1 MTTTTFT
8 HDLPA
13 GLPEWVA
20 ETGGGEITRLER
32 HVARREAWVVDVT
45 RPDGSVLEG
54 FLRLERDPV
63 PGNPWSLEKETRI
76 VEALGSTPVPVP
88 AVHGWN
94 AELTATLFQRVPGRG
109 DLDRVGDARQQ
120 RAVLEDFM
128 QAVADLHTL
137 DIDALGL
144 DGVAG
149 MYRPQTP
156 YECALAEM
164 DLILEQWKGFLDSFT
179 EPLITYGVDWLRRFA
194 PTSVSRI
201 SLVQGDTGPVNF
213 VFDGDRVTAVVDFE
227 WGHFGDPME
236 DLGNICVREFWNP
249 CGGLMGLFPLYE
261 KLSGIPYDAQAVRY
275 YRVQQN
281 VRGMIP
287 IDAIAVQASSREP
300 IAWFLAYRCVN
311 DRSTCEAMA
320 ERMGITVDRP
330 EMPTD
335 DEGDDVLADAAVHIL
350 EHDVAPHV
358 SGVFPQSRVSDATRL
373 VRCLE
378 RKRRLGPT
386 IDAIER
392 DEIGALLGRAPADLD
407 AGLRDLDAAIRDHR
421 LDDDVVLPYLT
432 RRAWRMEFLYAPA
445 VELYPDRRW
454 SPID

>member
-1 MTTTTFT
+1 MTTFT

-13 GLPEWVA
+13 GLLEWVA
-20 ETGGGEITRLER
+20 ATGGGEITRLER

-54 FLRLERDPV
+54 FLRLEREPT

-76 VEALGSTPVPVP
+76 VQALEPTDVPV
-88 AVHGWN
+88 ASVLAWN
-94 AELTATLFQRVPGRG
+94 ADLTATLFSRVPGRG
-109 DLDRVGDARQQ
+109 DLDRIDDARQQ
-120 RAVLEDFM
+120 RAVMEHFM

-137 DIDALGL
+137 DIDVLGL
-144 DGVAG
+144 DGVPG
-149 MYRPQTP
+149 MYRPETP
-156 YECALAEM
+156 YQCALAEM
-164 DLILEQWKGFLDSFT
+164 DLILEHWKEFLDGFT

-213 VFDGDRVTAVVDFE
+213 VFDGDRVAAVVDWE

-249 CGGLMGLFPLYE
+249 CGGLGGLFRMYE

-281 VRGMIP
+281 VRGMVP
-287 IDAIAVQASSREP
+287 IDFIAEQASSREP
-300 IAWFLAYRCVN
+300 IAWFIAYRCVN
-311 DRSTCEAMA
+311 DRSTCEGMA
-320 ERMGITVDRP
+320 EHMGITVARP
-330 EMPTD
+330 EMPPD
-335 DEGDDVLADAAVHIL
+335 DEGDDVLAAAAVHIL
-350 EHDVAPHV
+350 DHDVAPHV
-358 SGVFPQSRVSDATRL
+358 SGVFPTSRITDATRL

-378 RKRRLGPT
+378 RKRRFGPA
-386 IDAIER
+386 IDATEC
-392 DEIGALLGRAPADLD
+392 DEIGALLGRTPANLD
-407 AGLRDLDAAIRDHR
+407 EGLRDLDAAIAARR
-421 LDDDVVLPYLT
+421 VDDEAVLPYLT

-445 VELYPDRRW
+445 VELYANRRW
-454 SPID
+454 SAID